1 MTILVKANIVSV
13 TLKGMFFLPLAL
25 HGATSWLSSTSGKAT
40 LLFESEGR
48 KHRSRLTQNT
58 SSPKTKTSTKGL
70 GSLPALCC
78 HFSSVPILSAP
89 NLWEVSMHTYLH
101 PHPPPRTPGRSASY
115 PSLPLCHTQIFRC
128 SDACDLPPLR
138 SRDKHGLCCPT
149 LMCKEGLYD
158 TAHPNGEQIAS
169 GSWTAQSYLVRD
181 GLAFRHR
188 TAIQARKD
196 CGRSPNPTK
205 LGQLD
210 QGARGLVL
218 PLPSISEDGPS
229 GPEPCAHAPG
239 FDHPHGENTFP
250 NMPCSC
256 CLSSQQCMSLR
267 GVCLHLL

>member
-1 MTILVKANIVSV
+1 
-13 TLKGMFFLPLAL
+13 
-25 HGATSWLSSTSGKAT
+25 
-40 LLFESEGR
+40 
-48 KHRSRLTQNT
+48 
-58 SSPKTKTSTKGL
+58 
-70 GSLPALCC
+70 
-78 HFSSVPILSAP
+78 
-89 NLWEVSMHTYLH
+89 MHTYLH
-101 PHPPPRTPGRSASY
+101 PHPPRTPGRSASC

-138 SRDKHGLCCPT
+138 SRDNHGLCCPT

-267 GVCLHLL
+267 GVCLHLLS